1 MLPAKLNKE
10 FKVAS
15 LNKKMLKARNEY
27 NLK

>member
-1 MLPAKLNKE
+1 MLPAKLNNE
-10 FKVAS
+10 FKAVS